1 MFSYSM
7 IYLII
12 TASIKNKSGSR
23 NAEHRKNRYIDSI
36 TQLLSLIQTD
46 ASIKPTKNLI
56 RPADS
61 HSSGSMTTEDLHP
74 SPEGADLNLQRV
86 KPIIVENNGLRETY
100 LDGLSCDVVY
110 TNNNRFNFRHKGVNE
125 LLDIKEVIN
134 KYNIQDDDV
143 VIKLTG
149 RYKVLD
155 TTFIELVKNNSDL
168 YDAFVKFFN
177 VFTKE
182 YMFDDCVLG
191 LFAIKCKYL
200 KNFEYKCIKSAECE
214 FADHVRQNV
223 NKIMEIAD
231 LKLDCCFAEGLRM
244 LIV

>member
-1 MFSYSM
+1 M

-12 TASIKNKSGSR
+12 TASIKNKIGSR

-36 TQLLSLIQTD
+36 TQVLSLIHTD
-46 ASIKPTKNLI
+46 ASI
-56 RPADS
+56 
-61 HSSGSMTTEDLHP
+61 
-74 SPEGADLNLQRV
+74 

-134 KYNIQDDDV
+134 KYNIQDDDI

-155 TTFIELVKNNSDL
+155 ATFIELVKNNIDV

-177 VFTKE
+177 VCTRRF
-182 YMFDDCVLG
+182 MFDDCVLG

-200 KNFEYKCIKSAECE
+200 KNFEYKCAKSPECE

-223 NKIMEIAD
+223 NKIMEIRD
-231 LKLDCCFAEGLRM
+231 LKLECCFAEGLRM

>member
-1 MFSYSM
+1 M

-12 TASIKNKSGSR
+12 TASIKNKIGSR
-23 NAEHRKNRYIDSI
+23 NATHRKNRYIDSI
-36 TQLLSLIQTD
+36 TQILSLIQAD
-46 ASIKPTKNLI
+46 ASIKPT
-56 RPADS
+56 DS
-61 HSSGSMTTEDLHP
+61 HSSGSITTEHLQP

-149 RYKVLD
+149 RYKLLD
-155 TTFIELVKNNSDL
+155 STFIELVKNNIHV

-223 NKIMEIAD
+223 DKIMEITD

>member
-1 MFSYSM
+1 M

-12 TASIKNKSGSR
+12 TSSIKNKIGSR
-23 NAEHRKNRYIDSI
+23 NAEHRKIRYIDSI
-36 TQLLSLIQTD
+36 MQILSLIHAD
-46 ASIKPTKNLI
+46 ASI
-56 RPADS
+56 
-61 HSSGSMTTEDLHP
+61 
-74 SPEGADLNLQRV
+74 

-134 KYNIQDDDV
+134 KYNIHDDDI

-149 RYKVLD
+149 RYKLLD
-155 TTFIELVKNNSDL
+155 ATFIELVKNNIDV

-177 VFTKE
+177 VCTKE

-200 KNFEYKCIKSAECE
+200 KHFEYKCVKSPECE

-223 NKIMEIAD
+223 NKIIEVTD
-231 LKLDCCFAEGLRM
+231 LKLECCFADNLR
-244 LIV
+244 LLTV

>member
-1 MFSYSM
+1 MQ
-7 IYLII
+7 I
-12 TASIKNKSGSR
+12 
-23 NAEHRKNRYIDSI
+23 
-36 TQLLSLIQTD
+36 LSLIQAD
-46 ASIKPTKNLI
+46 ASI
-56 RPADS
+56 
-61 HSSGSMTTEDLHP
+61 
-74 SPEGADLNLQRV
+74 

-110 TNNNRFNFRHKGVNE
+110 TNNNRFNFSHKGVNE

-134 KYNIQDDDV
+134 KYNIQDDDTI
-143 VIKLTG
+143 IKLTG
-149 RYKVLD
+149 RYKLLD
-155 TTFIELVKNNSDL
+155 ASFIELVKNNSDS

-177 VFTKE
+177 VCTRQ

-200 KNFEYKCIKSAECE
+200 NNFEYKCVKSAECE

-223 NKIMEIAD
+223 NKIMEITD